1 MKSDAL
7 HTKLD
12 LSFTIKSENAAGLVS
27 SIYLCYTSLR
37 NGWRAVHR
45 DESLQDHV

>member
-7 HTKLD
+7 HTKLN
-12 LSFTIKSENAAGLVS
+12 LPFYHKAEHAAGLVS